1 VNFVDNVLPTYESD
15 NEDRAFVGM
24 AVERALRKY
33 QERRAQAAAKLQQIR
48 DELLSLP
55 APPPPLTPKPAN
67 LEKAVLVQK
76 KPKFRYFH
84 FDPLKGAIV
93 KSHARMLRSPNRPPF
108 DPKHFAMLMKTGR
121 LPQMPPGF
129 LRLRPPIIPA
139 HVDAATRAVMLKEF
153 FSKHPPPPLPMP
165 MPLPDGMPYY
175 LSGPP
180 PMPSG
185 AVLSP
190 VPINVL
196 PQPIPVLDG
205 SGYQGYPQPVAMVP
219 SPVPVPVPVPLPV
232 PVPVPSNPTPPPAM
246 IPPYF
251 TPPPLPELPT
261 LPELPSQFTVNSV
274 PTITEIMPVD
284 ILQKLGPLPKTLDVD
299 DGGTASP
306 EEASN
311 DLKESETKPAEQ
323 PVVDIQPQLLVETK

>member
-165 MPLPDGMPYY
+165 MPLPVGEGYDAYAAYMDSAYNMEQAYAQYSEDYSNSYGDYMGEVSSSPQPPGSV
-175 LSGPP
+175 LRELPMAPMAPMESIPPTAPIASMP
-180 PMPSG
+180 PMMPLSSVMPVAVQKGNVLEIVPSG
-185 AVLSP
+185 EDTTEVE
-190 VPINVL
+190 
-196 PQPIPVLDG
+196 DT
-205 SGYQGYPQPVAMVP
+205 
-219 SPVPVPVPVPLPV
+219 PLPV
-232 PVPVPSNPTPPPAM
+232 AIEEPMEDNRYASIFLIYYKFEM
-246 IPPYF
+246 
-251 TPPPLPELPT
+251 
-261 LPELPSQFTVNSV
+261 QF
-274 PTITEIMPVD
+274 
-284 ILQKLGPLPKTLDVD
+284 
-299 DGGTASP
+299 
-306 EEASN
+306 
-311 DLKESETKPAEQ
+311 
-323 PVVDIQPQLLVETK
+323 